1 MKTYE
6 VIKEPVISEKSTD
19 LNAKFN
25 QVVFKV
31 DLKANKYQIKEAVE
45 EIYKKNGVKVECVRT
60 ITVPGKVK
68 RYRQHLGRTSVWK
81 KAIVTLK
88 EGSKLDFQ

>member
-1 MKTYE
+1 MEVYE
-6 VIKEPVISEKSTD
+6 IIKEPVISEKSTD

-31 DLKANKYQIKEAVE
+31 DTRANKYQIKTAVE
-45 EIYKKNGVKVECVRT
+45 KIYEKNKVIVTAVRT
-60 ITVPGKVK
+60 MNMPGKTKTV
-68 RYRQHLGRTSVWK
+68 RMRMGRTPKWK

-88 EGSKLDFQ
+88 QGSKLEFQ